1 MTRNT
6 FCFRSGID
14 SLASEPKSLWTGL
27 LPGTLLL
34 ILLLLSN
41 SHIAFAQGTGTIS
54 GYVRDNSGATIPGAA
69 VTAVMTQQ
77 QTTRTQQS
85 DAQGF
90 YQFVALPAG
99 TYTLTFEYK
108 GFKRE
113 VHSGIELTVS
123 QNVRADAQLS
133 VGAVQTQV
141 NVSSTVPLVDT
152 TSNTISGLIDDR
164 RVVDLPLNGRNVMSL
179 AELIPGV
186 TNVSAPQTQGD
197 ARGGPQMD
205 VNGSLPNA
213 TVYTFDGAVFNNP
226 SRNTGINLPP
236 PDAIAQFRILTSN
249 FSADTVITQVP
260 RLKLR
265 RGLERNAST
274 GRLGSSCGMR
284 SSTRKILCRDCSG
297 RGAKPVR
304 RCCRGPHYQTQGVR
318 VWFLSRIDEPSGDDT
333 YRGRCSQRSGKERG
347 FHWKQCNPGKPN

>member
-1 MTRNT
+1 MSARREFGKVNSGGDTMTRNKR
-6 FCFRSGID
+6 CFWSGRG
-14 SLASEPKSLWTGL
+14 SLAPVRKSLEQGL
-27 LPGTLLL
+27 LRGAWLFTF
-34 ILLLLSN
+34 LLLLTA
-41 SHIAFAQGTGTIS
+41 HIAFAQGTGTIS
-54 GYVRDNSGATIPGAA
+54 GYVRDNSGAAIQGTT

-85 DAQGF
+85 NEQGF
-90 YQFVALPAG
+90 YDFVALPAG
-99 TYTLTFEYK
+99 TYTLTFESK

-113 VHSGIELTVS
+113 VHSGVELTVS

-133 VGAVQTQV
+133 VGAVQTEV

-152 TSNTISGLIDDR
+152 TSNTLSGLIDDR

-197 ARGGPQMD
+197 ARGGSEMD

-213 TVYTFDGAVFNNP
+213 TVYTFDGAIFNNP

-249 FSADTVITQVP
+249 FSAEYGHNSGAQIEVVSRAGTEHVH
-260 RLKLR
+260 
-265 RGLERNAST
+265 
-274 GRLGSSCGMR
+274 GS
-284 SSTRKILCRDCSG
+284 
-297 RGAKPVR
+297 A
-304 RCCRGPHYQTQGVR
+304 
-318 VWFLSRIDEPSGDDT
+318 
-333 YRGRCSQRSGKERG
+333 
-347 FHWKQCNPGKPN
+347 